1 MTNPSVLIL
10 RITAAILIILVI
22 AVTALAIR
30 RNRRRERDRHD
41 GHPRYRS
48 SSLDSGIGLPD
59 DGVTDFEAGGVE
71 MHKTS
76 RLNPGFF
83 GGKNTAQ
90 RKPIK
95 TFTDGHVFFKAGG
108 GIVIIGIVQPI
119 GDKMMTHT
127 AFKQFGIG
135 QFVLCAR
142 TYKQFIFGK

>member
-83 GGKNTAQ
+83 SGGKAPEPPKPRGKPPEHLIPLTIMAPQGQPFSGKTA
-90 RKPIK
+90 
-95 TFTDGHVFFKAGG
+95 
-108 GIVIIGIVQPI
+108 
-119 GDKMMTHT
+119 
-127 AFKQFGIG
+127 
-135 QFVLCAR
+135 AR
-142 TYKQFIFGK
+142 

>member
-59 DGVTDFEAGGVE
+59 DGVTDFEAGGV
-71 MHKTS
+71 
-76 RLNPGFF
+76 
-83 GGKNTAQ
+83 
-90 RKPIK
+90 
-95 TFTDGHVFFKAGG
+95 
-108 GIVIIGIVQPI
+108 
-119 GDKMMTHT
+119 
-127 AFKQFGIG
+127 
-135 QFVLCAR
+135 
-142 TYKQFIFGK
+142 